1 MVRWV
6 GLTGVKRAVLL
17 FWALWLSAVTAT
29 NVLDGLRAAG
39 ALPAGF
45 AFASGN
51 WGWINQT
58 MDPLGVP
65 RGLQAVLFLGAVAWE
80 ALAALL
86 FWRACRAFRGRP
98 LAEEPEA
105 VAACGV
111 NLALWAAFQVLD
123 EVFLAYQ
130 PEAVHRTI
138 FLNQLATLLALHL
151 LPSAPTADRDT
162 PGGITPDSVG
172 VYPSVP
178 QKGV

>member
-1 MVRWV
+1 
-6 GLTGVKRAVLL
+6 
-17 FWALWLSAVTAT
+17 
-29 NVLDGLRAAG
+29 
-39 ALPAGF
+39 
-45 AFASGN
+45 
-51 WGWINQT
+51 

-86 FWRACRAFRGRP
+86 FWRACRPFRGRP
-98 LAEEPEA
+98 LAEEPAA

-151 LPSAPTADRDT
+151 LPSAPLASGAGR
-162 PGGITPDSVG
+162 GGP
-172 VYPSVP
+172 
-178 QKGV
+178 